1 MFWDNYTKLC
11 REKGISPT
19 ALTIALG
26 FSNATAT
33 RWKKG
38 ATPNGST
45 LKRIADHFGI
55 TVSELLG
62 ETKKEPPVQDGSKEA
77 ALAIIENLFDDLT
90 DEQVQE
96 ICRYA
101 EFMISKNKEE

>member
-11 REKGISPT
+11 RENGTSPT
-19 ALTIALG
+19 ALTIELG

-38 ATPNGST
+38 AIPNGST
-45 LKRIADHFGI
+45 LKKIADHFGI
-55 TVSELLG
+55 TVSDLLG
-62 ETKKEPPVQDGSKEA
+62 ETKKEQPVQDDSKDA
-77 ALAIIENLFDDLT
+77 ALAALGDLVEDLN

-96 ICRYA
+96 LRQYA
-101 EFMISKNKEE
+101 EYLKSRKK

>member
-1 MFWDNYTKLC
+1 MFWNNYTKLC
-11 REKGISPT
+11 REKGVSPT

-45 LKRIADHFGI
+45 LKKIADHFGI

-62 ETKKEPPVQDGSKEA
+62 ETKKEPPAQDDSKEA
-77 ALAIIENLFDDLT
+77 ALAVLGDLVEGLT
-90 DEQVQE
+90 DEQVDE
-96 ICRYA
+96 IRRYA
-101 EFMISKNKEE
+101 EFLISKNKEE

>member
-11 REKGISPT
+11 KENGTSPT
-19 ALTIALG
+19 ALAIELG

-38 ATPNGST
+38 SIPNGST
-45 LKRIADHFGI
+45 LKKIADYFGI

-62 ETKKEPPVQDGSKEA
+62 ETKKEPPVQDDSKEA
-77 ALAIIENLFDDLT
+77 ALASLGDLVE
-90 DEQVQE
+90 DLNYEQVE
-96 ICRYA
+96 ELRKYA
-101 EFMISKNKEE
+101 EYLISRKK